1 MASEADAAAIAAAP
15 PAPFRNPKRPWIVRF
30 GKKARFTVNRIV
42 VRQSLVGDERVL
54 DRAAFPWLR
63 DLERAAPAIR
73 AEVDRLLEHLDAI
86 PPMNEMSPDHQR
98 IAGGG
103 GWRSFFLIGYGYR
116 LEANCARC
124 PATMAAL
131 AKVPGV
137 VTALISI
144 LEPGM
149 HVGRH
154 RGVSKG
160 IVIAHLGLKVP
171 SDAERCRMD
180 VDGEEVVW
188 REGGTFVFDDTY
200 PHEVWNDTPDRRVI
214 LLIQFRRPMRLLG
227 RIVAG
232 LFVWAVK
239 LSPYIQDARRNVDY
253 WEQRLASSERRAKA

>member
-1 MASEADAAAIAAAP
+1 MSVDVVSAPSGGNP
-15 PAPFRNPKRPWIVRF
+15 PAQFRNPKRPWIVRL
-30 GKKARFTVNRIV
+30 GKKLRFAVNRAV
-42 VRQSLVGDERVL
+42 VGQSLVGDERVL
-54 DRAAFPWLR
+54 DPASFPWLR
-63 DLERAAPAIR
+63 DLEQAAPAIR

-131 AKVPGV
+131 ARVPGV

-171 SDAERCRMD
+171 RDAERCRMD

-200 PHEVWNDTPDRRVI
+200 PHEVWNETPDRRVI
-214 LLIQFRRPMRLLG
+214 LLIQFHRPMRLIG
-227 RIVAG
+227 RILAG
-232 LFVWAVK
+232 LFIRAVK

-253 WEQRLASSERRAKA
+253 WEERFARSEGRSR